1 MSESRRKRQKRGNSE
16 GSIYQMKDGRW
27 RGAVTTGWK
36 LNAAGKK
43 IPKRLVI
50 TKPTRH
56 EVSDEMKKAL
66 RDQQR
71 GFNIAPGKLTVGQFL
86 QDWLLAIKSDVT
98 PSTFVSYENTVRLHL
113 TPAIGDL
120 RLCKLGAPHVQRLKE
135 DTINAVVKVGPRV
148 KKPVEGE
155 PAPEPKHLSSST
167 VRYCLKVLRMA
178 LDHACKLDLVARNVA
193 LLVDFPKVEHADI
206 EPFTPEQAKK
216 FIDATKGHRLGALF
230 SVATAIGLR
239 KGEALG
245 LKWSAIDFERGT
257 LAVRIALQRVKMPG
271 EKKGRLILGEP
282 KKKSRRTINLP
293 RVCVSA
299 LLEHRAIQDEER
311 RLAGSR
317 WQEQDYVFTSGIG
330 TPMEPRNLERAYQQI
345 LALAGLH
352 HIRIHDLR
360 HTAATLLLTQG
371 VHPRVVMELL
381 GHSQIAIT
389 MNTYSHVV
397 PALMKE
403 AANQM
408 DAALKTPEPVA
419 TNVATKEAPKG
430 LN

>member
-1 MSESRRKRQKRGNSE
+1 MQ
-16 GSIYQMKDGRW
+16 DGRW
-27 RGAVTTGWK
+27 RAAVSIGKGADGK
-36 LNAAGKK
+36 LKRKTFTAA
-43 IPKRLVI
+43 
-50 TKPTRH
+50 TRH
-56 EVSDEMKKAL
+56 EVAEQMTAAL
-66 RDQQR
+66 GDRQR
-71 GFNIAPGKLTVGQFL
+71 GINIAPGKQTVGQFL
-86 QDWLLAIKSDVT
+86 KDWLGAIKSDVT

-113 TPAIGDL
+113 IPAIGDL
-120 RLCKLGAPHVQRLKE
+120 RLSKLGAPDVQRLKE
-135 DTINAVVKVGPRV
+135 EAIKAVVKVGPGVR
-148 KKPVEGE
+148 KPVEGK
-155 PAPEPKHLSSST
+155 PAPEPQHLSSST

-178 LDHACKLDLVARNVA
+178 LDRACKLDLVARNVA
-193 LLVDFPKVEHADI
+193 LLVDFPKVEHAEI
-206 EPFTPEQAKK
+206 EPFTAEQAMK
-216 FIDATKGHRLGALF
+216 FVEAAKGHRLGALF

-271 EKKGRLILGEP
+271 EKKGQLILTEP
-282 KKKSRRTINLP
+282 KRKSRRKINLP

-299 LLEHRAIQDEER
+299 LLEHRAIQEQER

-317 WQEQDYVFTSGIG
+317 WKDEDYVFTTGIG

-345 LALAGLH
+345 LTLAGLH

-408 DAALKTPEPVA
+408 DAALKTPPVA
-419 TNVATKEAPKG
+419 TSVATKVAPES

>member
-1 MSESRRKRQKRGNSE
+1 MKKRKERKRKRGNSE
-16 GSIYQMKDGRW
+16 GSIYHMKDGRW
-27 RGAVTTGWK
+27 RAAVTTGK
-36 LNAAGKK
+36 DANGK
-43 IPKRLVI
+43 PKRKVF
-50 TKPTRH
+50 TAATRH
-56 EVSDEMKKAL
+56 EVADEMTKAL
-66 RDQQR
+66 RDQQQ
-71 GFNIAPGKLTVGQFL
+71 GVNVNPGKLTVGQFL
-86 QDWLLAIKSDVT
+86 KDWLTAIKYDVT
-98 PSTFVSYENTVRLHL
+98 PATFVSYENTVRLHL
-113 TPAIGDL
+113 IPPIGEL
-120 RLCKLGAPHVQRLKE
+120 RLSKLAAPHVQRLKDE
-135 DTINAVVKVGPRV
+135 AITAVVKVGPGV
-148 KKPVEGE
+148 KKPIEGQ
-155 PAPEPKHLSSST
+155 PAPEAQHLSNST

-178 LDHACKLDLVARNVA
+178 LDHACKLDLVPRNVA
-193 LLVDFPKVEHADI
+193 VFVDFPKVEHAEI
-206 EPFTPEQAKK
+206 EPFTVEQAMR
-216 FIDATKGHRLGALF
+216 FIEATKGHRLGALF

-271 EKKGRLILGEP
+271 EKKGKLLLTEP
-282 KKKSRRTINLP
+282 KRKSRRTINLP
-293 RVCVSA
+293 RVCLSA
-299 LLEHRAIQDEER
+299 LLEHRAIQEQER
-311 RLAGSR
+311 SLAGTR
-317 WQEQDYVFTSGIG
+317 WKEADYVFTSGIG
-330 TPMEPRNLERAYQQI
+330 TPMEPRNLERAYRQI

-408 DAALKTPEPVA
+408 DAALKTPENPVA
-419 TNVATKEAPKG
+419 TSVATNQVTKG

>member
-1 MSESRRKRQKRGNSE
+1 MSKRKRGNAE
-16 GSIYQMKDGRW
+16 GSVYHMQDGRW
-27 RGAVTTGWK
+27 RAAVSI
-36 LNAAGKK
+36 GKGTNGK
-43 IPKRLVI
+43 PKRK
-50 TKPTRH
+50 TFTAATRH
-56 EVSDEMKKAL
+56 EVAEQMTAAL
-66 RDQQR
+66 GDRQR
-71 GFNIAPGKLTVGQFL
+71 GINIAPGKQTVERFL
-86 QDWLLAIKSDVT
+86 QAWLGSIKSDVA
-98 PSTFVSYENTVRLHL
+98 PSTFVSYESMVRLHL
-113 TPAIGDL
+113 IPSIGSR
-120 RLCKLGAPHVQRLKE
+120 RLSDLGAMHVQLLKDE
-135 DTINAVVKVGPRV
+135 LIQCVVTSGPGVVLR
-148 KKPVEGE
+148 VEGS
-155 PAPEPKHLSSST
+155 PTPDPRHLSSST
-167 VRYCLKVLRMA
+167 VRYCLKILRMA
-178 LDHACKLDLVARNVA
+178 LDHACKLDLVPRNVA
-193 LLVDFPKVEHADI
+193 LLVEFPKVDHAEI
-206 EPFTPEQAKK
+206 EPFSPEQAMK
-216 FIDATKGHRLGALF
+216 FIEATKGHRLGALF

-271 EKKGRLILGEP
+271 EKKGQLILTEP
-282 KKKSRRTINLP
+282 KRKSRRTINLP
-293 RVCVSA
+293 RICVSA
-299 LLEHRAIQDEER
+299 LLEHRTIQDQER

-317 WQEQDYVFTSGIG
+317 RQESDYVFTSGIG
-330 TPMEPRNLERAYQQI
+330 TPMEPRNLERAYRQI

-360 HTAATLLLTQG
+360 HTAATLLLTHG

-389 MNTYSHVV
+389 MNTCSHVV

-419 TNVATKEAPKG
+419 TSVATKVAPNG

>member
-1 MSESRRKRQKRGNSE
+1 MPRRKRGNAE
-16 GSIYQMKDGRW
+16 GSIYQMQDDRW

-36 LNAAGKK
+36 LNAAGEKVQA
-43 IPKRLVI
+43 RVTV
-50 TKPTRH
+50 TKSTRH
-56 EVSDEMKKAL
+56 EVADELKKVL

-71 GFNIAPGKLTVGQFL
+71 GINIAPGKLTVGQFL
-86 QDWLLAIKSDVT
+86 KDWLTAIKSDVT

-113 TPAIGDL
+113 TPAIGDI
-120 RLCKLGAPHVQRLKE
+120 RLSNLGAPHVQRLKNE
-135 DTINAVVKVGPRV
+135 AIKAVVKVGPGV
-148 KKPVEGE
+148 KKPAEGQ
-155 PAPEPKHLSSST
+155 PAPEPQHLSSST

-178 LDHACKLDLVARNVA
+178 LAHACKLDLVPRNVA
-193 LLVDFPKVEHADI
+193 LLVDFPKVEHAEI
-206 EPFTPEQAKK
+206 QPFTPEQAMK
-216 FIDATKGHRLGALF
+216 FIEATKGHRLGALF

-245 LKWSAIDFERGT
+245 LKWSALDFERGT

-271 EKKGRLILGEP
+271 EKKGKLLLTEP
-282 KKKSRRTINLP
+282 KRKSRRTINLP

-299 LLEHRAIQDEER
+299 LLEHRTMQEQER
-311 RLAGSR
+311 ALAGTR
-317 WQEQDYVFTSGIG
+317 WQEADYVFTTGIG
-330 TPMEPRNLERAYQQI
+330 TPMEPRNLERAYRQI

-371 VHPRVVMELL
+371 ENRCVLMELL
-381 GHSQIAIT
+381 GQSQLAFT

-397 PALMKE
+397 PALRRE
-403 AANQM
+403 AADQM
-408 DAALKTPEPVA
+408 DLALKPPDPVA
-419 TNVATKEAPKG
+419 TTVATKVAHKG

>member
-1 MSESRRKRQKRGNSE
+1 MAKRKRGNSE
-16 GSIYQMKDGRW
+16 GSVYQMQDGRW

-43 IPKRLVI
+43 IPARLVI

-56 EVSDEMKKAL
+56 EVAEEMTKTL

-71 GFNIAPGKLTVGQFL
+71 GINIAPGKLTVGQFL
-86 QDWLLAIKSDVT
+86 QDWLTAIKSDVT

-113 TPAIGDL
+113 IPAVGDL
-120 RLCKLGAPHVQRLKE
+120 RLSKFGAPHVQRLKD
-135 DTINAVVKVGPRV
+135 DTIKAVVKVGPRV

-155 PAPEPKHLSSST
+155 PPPEPQHLSSST

-178 LDHACKLDLVARNVA
+178 LDHACKLDLVPRNVA
-193 LLVDFPKVEHADI
+193 LFVDFPKVEHAEI
-206 EPFTPEQAKK
+206 EPFTAEQAMK
-216 FIDATKGHRLGALF
+216 FIEAAKGHRLGALF

-245 LKWSAIDFERGT
+245 LKWPAIDFERGT

-271 EKKGRLILGEP
+271 EKKGKLLLTEP
-282 KKKSRRTINLP
+282 KRKSRRTINLP

-299 LLEHRAIQDEER
+299 LIEHRTIQEQEKL
-311 RLAGSR
+311 LAGSR
-317 WQEQDYVFTSGIG
+317 WQEADYVFTTGIG
-330 TPMEPRNLERAYQQI
+330 TPMEPRNLERAYRQI

-408 DAALKTPEPVA
+408 DAALKTPEPVTNTFATKPATRA
-419 TNVATKEAPKG
+419 TN
-430 LN
+430 

>member
-1 MSESRRKRQKRGNSE
+1 MAKRKRGNAE
-16 GSIYQMKDGRW
+16 GSIYHMQDGRW
-27 RGAVTTGWK
+27 RASVTTGWK
-36 LNAAGKK
+36 LNADGKK

-56 EVSDEMKKAL
+56 EVAEEMTNTL

-71 GFNIAPGKLTVGQFL
+71 GIVIAPGKQTVGQFL
-86 QDWLLAIKSDVT
+86 QAWLTALKSDVT
-98 PSTFVSYENTVRLHL
+98 PATFISYESTVRLHL
-113 TPAIGDL
+113 IPAIGDL
-120 RLCKLGAPHVQRLKE
+120 RLSKLGAAHVQRLKDE
-135 DTINAVVKVGPRV
+135 TIKAVVYVGPGV
-148 KKPVEGE
+148 KKPAEGR
-155 PAPEPKHLSSST
+155 PPEAQHLSSST

-193 LLVDFPKVEHADI
+193 LLVDFPKVEHAEI
-206 EPFTPEQAKK
+206 EPFTAEQTMK
-216 FIDATKGHRLGALF
+216 FIEAAKGHRLGALF
-230 SVATAIGLR
+230 SVALAIGLR

-271 EKKGRLILGEP
+271 EKKGKLLLTEP
-282 KKKSRRTINLP
+282 KRKSRRTINLP
-293 RVCVSA
+293 RACVSS
-299 LLEHRAIQDEER
+299 LLEHRAIQEKER

-317 WQEQDYVFTSGIG
+317 WQEADYVFTTGIG
-330 TPMEPRNLERAYQQI
+330 TPMEPRNLERAYRQI

-419 TNVATKEAPKG
+419 AKPGSSVPN
-430 LN
+430 

>member
-1 MSESRRKRQKRGNSE
+1 MSKRKRGNAE
-16 GSIYQMKDGRW
+16 GSIYKMQDGRW
-27 RGAVTTGWK
+27 RAAVSIGNGA
-36 LNAAGKK
+36 NGK
-43 IPKRLVI
+43 PKRQ
-50 TKPTRH
+50 TFTAATRH
-56 EVSDEMKKAL
+56 EVAEGMTKVL

-71 GFNIAPGKLTVGQFL
+71 GIIIAPGKQTVGQFL
-86 QDWLLAIKSDVT
+86 KDWLGAIKSDVT

-113 TPAIGDL
+113 IPAIGDL
-120 RLCKLGAPHVQRLKE
+120 RLSKLGPPDVQRLKE
-135 DTINAVVKVGPRV
+135 EAIKAVVKVGPRV
-148 KKPVEGE
+148 RKPEEGK
-155 PAPEPKHLSSST
+155 PAPEPQHLSSSA
-167 VRYCLKVLRMA
+167 VRYYLKILRMA

-193 LLVDFPKVEHADI
+193 LLVDFPKVEHAEI
-206 EPFTPEQAKK
+206 EPFTAEQAIK
-216 FIDATKGHRLGALF
+216 FVEAAKGHRIGALF

-271 EKKGRLILGEP
+271 EKKGQLILTEP
-282 KKKSRRTINLP
+282 KRKSRRTINLP

-299 LLEHRAIQDEER
+299 LLEHRAIQEQER

-317 WQEQDYVFTSGIG
+317 WKDEDYVFTTGIG

-345 LALAGLH
+345 LTLAGLH

-419 TNVATKEAPKG
+419 TSVATKVATKG

>member
-1 MSESRRKRQKRGNSE
+1 MSKRKRGNSE
-16 GSIYQMKDGRW
+16 GSIYQMSDRRW

-43 IPKRLVI
+43 IPKRLII

-56 EVSDEMKKAL
+56 EVAEEMTKTI

-71 GFNIAPGKLTVGQFL
+71 GINIAPGKLTVGQFL
-86 QDWLLAIKSDVT
+86 KDWLTAIKSDVT

-113 TPAIGDL
+113 IPAIGNL
-120 RLCKLGAPHVQRLKE
+120 QLSKFGAPHVQRLKDE
-135 DTINAVVKVGPRV
+135 TINAVVKVGPGV
-148 KKPVEGE
+148 KKPIEGQ
-155 PAPEPKHLSSST
+155 PAPEAQHLSSST

-178 LDHACKLDLVARNVA
+178 LDHACKLDLVPRNVA
-193 LLVDFPKVEHADI
+193 LLVDFPKVEHAEI
-206 EPFTPEQAKK
+206 EPFTPEQAMK
-216 FIDATKGHRLGALF
+216 FIEATKGHRLGALF

-245 LKWSAIDFERGT
+245 LKWPAIDFERGT

-271 EKKGRLILGEP
+271 EKKGKLLLAEP
-282 KKKSRRTINLP
+282 KRKSRRTINLP

-299 LLEHRAIQDEER
+299 LLEHRTMQEQER
-311 RLAGSR
+311 ALAGTR
-317 WQEQDYVFTSGIG
+317 WQDQDYVFTTGIG
-330 TPMEPRNLERAYQQI
+330 TPMEPRNLERAYRQI
-345 LALAGLH
+345 LTIAGLH

-419 TNVATKEAPKG
+419 TSVATKAAPKG

>member
-1 MSESRRKRQKRGNSE
+1 MAKSKRGNAE
-16 GSIYQMKDGRW
+16 GSIYHMQDGRW
-27 RGAVTTGWK
+27 RAAVTTGWK
-36 LNAAGKK
+36 LNADGKK

-56 EVSDEMKKAL
+56 EVAEEMTNTL

-71 GFNIAPGKLTVGQFL
+71 GIVIAPGNQTVGQFL
-86 QDWLLAIKSDVT
+86 QAWLTALKSDVT
-98 PSTFVSYENTVRLHL
+98 PATFISYESTVRLHL
-113 TPAIGDL
+113 IPAIGDL
-120 RLCKLGAPHVQRLKE
+120 RLSKLGAPHVQRLKDE
-135 DTINAVVKVGPRV
+135 TIKAVVHVGPGV
-148 KKPVEGE
+148 KKPAEGR
-155 PAPEPKHLSSST
+155 PVPTAQHLSSST
-167 VRYCLKVLRMA
+167 VRICLKVLRMA

-193 LLVDFPKVEHADI
+193 LLVDFPKVEHAEI
-206 EPFTPEQAKK
+206 EPFTAEQAMK
-216 FIDATKGHRLGALF
+216 FIEATKGHRLGALF

-271 EKKGRLILGEP
+271 EKKGQLILTEP
-282 KKKSRRTINLP
+282 KRKSRRTINLP
-293 RVCVSA
+293 RICVSA
-299 LLEHRAIQDEER
+299 LLEHRTMQEQER

-317 WQEQDYVFTSGIG
+317 WKEADYVFTTGIG

-419 TNVATKEAPKG
+419 TSVATKVATNG